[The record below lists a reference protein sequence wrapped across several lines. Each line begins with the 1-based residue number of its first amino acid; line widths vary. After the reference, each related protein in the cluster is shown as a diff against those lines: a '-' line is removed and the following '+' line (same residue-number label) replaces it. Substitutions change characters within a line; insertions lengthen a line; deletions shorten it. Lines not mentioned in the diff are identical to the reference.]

1 MTDFT
6 DSELKDTPLYPSLL
20 GDALIAIVVVGVC
33 MAVAWFSWP
42 LWMPLMRWVML

>member
-1 MTDFT
+1 MNDFT
-6 DSELKDTPLYPSLL
+6 DSEIEDQPLYPADLAT
-20 GDALIAIVVVGVC
+20 GLIATVVVLVC